1 MPTTTLKPYYQDI
14 KAKVIEAGFA
24 DEIKWASEVKLCNN
38 STDFAFE
45 AIWVVCNSGMK
56 YKIASQIY
64 ASILTAISS
73 NTPIETVFNHKGKVK
88 AIKYILEKRD
98 ILFYGYQKAKDK
110 LAYLETLPY
119 IGKITKYHL
128 ARNLGLDVCKPDRH
142 LERIAASFNTTPF
155 QLCEKL
161 SKETGDRIGVVD
173 IVLWRAAIL
182 GTINTKELTQEVIEF
197 K

>member
-1 MPTTTLKPYYQDI
+1 MIKPYYQDI
-14 KAKVIEAGFA
+14 KAQVIEAGFA
-24 DEIKWASEVKLCNN
+24 NEIEWASEIKLCND
-38 STDFAFE
+38 STEFAFE
-45 AIWVVCNSGMK
+45 AIWVICNSGMK

-64 ASILTAISS
+64 ASILTAITN

-88 AIKYILEKRD
+88 AIKYILEFRNS
-98 ILFYGYQKAKDK
+98 LFQTFLEAEDK
-110 LAYLETLPY
+110 ISYLETLPY

-142 LERIAASFNTTPF
+142 LERIAQHYRVTPL

-161 SKETGDRIGVVD
+161 SQETGDRIGVVD
-173 IVLWRAAIL
+173 IILWRASIEGIIDTQRLA
-182 GTINTKELTQEVIEF
+182 QEVIEF

>member
-1 MPTTTLKPYYQDI
+1 MIKPYYQDI
-14 KAKVIEAGFA
+14 KDKVLKAGFT
-24 DEIKWASEVKLCNN
+24 DEIKWASEIKLCND

-45 AIWVVCNSGMK
+45 AIWVICNSGMK

-64 ASILTAISS
+64 ESILTAISS

-88 AIKYILEKRD
+88 AIKYILEFRRT
-98 ILFYGYQKAKDK
+98 IFQTFLEAEDK
-110 LAYLETLPY
+110 ISYLETLPY

-142 LERIAASFNTTPF
+142 LERIATSFSTTPA

-161 SKETGDRIGVVD
+161 SRETGDRIGVVD
-173 IVLWRAAIL
+173 IVLWRASIE
-182 GTINTKELTQEVIEF
+182 GIIDTQKLAQERLF
-197 K
+197 